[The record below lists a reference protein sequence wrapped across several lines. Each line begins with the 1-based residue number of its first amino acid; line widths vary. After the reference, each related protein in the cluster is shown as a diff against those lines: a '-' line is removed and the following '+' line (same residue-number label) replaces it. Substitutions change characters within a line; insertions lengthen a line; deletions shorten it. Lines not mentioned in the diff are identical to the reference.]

1 MLEDLGPSF
10 VKIGQTLS
18 TRSEILPKAYCD
30 ELKKLRWSAT
40 LPFDQM
46 LAALDDIYG
55 ERQATSSMP
64 SIAARQRVA
73 AQVGASR
80 TAISWR

>member
-30 ELKKLRWSAT
+30 ELAKLQMECDP
-40 LPFDQM
+40 LPF
-46 LAALDDIYG
+46 
-55 ERQATSSMP
+55 E
-64 SIAARQRVA
+64 
-73 AQVGASR
+73 
-80 TAISWR
+80 AILEP